1 MININKRTKLI
12 TVIVASIV
20 IGAIITFSFFIR
32 CNGKVI
38 FDAGH
43 SFSEIWG
50 VDFEIDNNKQDNIR
64 SILHSLSTEDPYL
77 FGFTNNDN
85 ISINLYTPNAIVNV
99 AKLIPDYNLD
109 YLKQN
114 LSFLNK
120 TCIEGMDILNLL
132 YYVELCSSLEI
143 DIDYP
148 GVFSALLKY
157 YDEEAG
163 LFFIDSI
170 EDLMG
175 NKLIVTSMVKRILGD
190 KLPSKPFKLES
201 GIKKVYET
209 YNFQTEDSI
218 TLYNSGGDILF
229 TMSVFRLEDQIN
241 KGKLN
246 TWFVYWKDIYESI
259 PINSFMSALQYSE
272 YLNVA
277 RVFDPDYPNKKLQD
291 YYHTLTTGDIEG
303 IGDINVLYNILKN
316 VRPLD
321 NEVFNNT
328 LAKHIEETAKGKH
341 LFSFNLDVQSTVYGV
356 LLARKADYSLNEKK
370 IKNYIQYN
378 YAEIPSIENSYDRTS
393 ELYFNVILDQLIN
406 GYEQEYDIYY
416 FQSQV
421 NAILKSLRYDQ
432 YLAADVICA
441 RRIVEIVMDLQMF
454 DVDIHLSK
462 AQRWRIHRGLQRA
475 FKNDSLKNSVF
486 INDIFIVDRALELNL
501 VSDEEFIGIYNK
513 LVSDGGACAI
523 KNEEPDI
530 LTTYQFMVSLGR
542 INNFEYLDS
551 QKEFVESLMVKDGVY
566 KLDNHTSDVNDTTV
580 IVRANAIRYLEVG
593 GEKDDSFK
601 KDF

>member
-120 TCIEGMDILNLL
+120 TCIKGMDILNLL

-291 YYHTLTTGDIEG
+291 YYHTLTTGDIED